1 MCEKI
6 TSVCQVLKG
15 MHTEENGFSFLLHG
29 VADLRVGLYCLR
41 PIHPR
46 SIQSAAEK
54 RRGPHISFRRWVRS
68 GVHARSHAVTDRSRS
83 IKLQR
88 QKVGRGLDEVRL

>member
-1 MCEKI
+1 MCEKKI

-46 SIQSAAEK
+46 SIQSAAEI

-68 GVHARSHAVTDRSRS
+68 GVHAVACSN
-83 IKLQR
+83 
-88 QKVGRGLDEVRL
+88 

>member
-1 MCEKI
+1 MPKLNACNCSLYVPEMCEKI

-46 SIQSAAEK
+46 SI
-54 RRGPHISFRRWVRS
+54 
-68 GVHARSHAVTDRSRS
+68 
-83 IKLQR
+83 
-88 QKVGRGLDEVRL
+88 